1 MKQFLT
7 DKDLVNRIAQG
18 TKNADEKFD
27 EKKIYQ
33 QITEVFENVLKN

>member
-1 MKQFLT
+1 MFKKIYKTAERFFL
-7 DKDLVNRIAQG
+7 
-18 TKNADEKFD
+18 KNADEKFD